1 MLRTRSR
8 GGILCPNSSV
18 GLWAGDGVQVKWE
31 PKRRRS
37 QDGRQAAKMRAP
49 IKQDQTASLGP
60 RDLLFLRAQSWT
72 GRPLSGAR
80 SDVGTDEEKMPG
92 GRHGTDPTTHLGKSQ
107 SHTQHTRTCSKLSL
121 RNQYICHYSP
131 QNYDIQALRRAASFL
146 RMPPNPLDPIPTS
159 TSPPSPAL
167 ACRIPVLS
175 PCQLRPES

>member
-1 MLRTRSR
+1 MSRTRSR

-92 GRHGTDPTTHLGKSQ
+92 GPHGTDPTTYPLGKITEP
-107 SHTQHTRTCSKLSL
+107 HTAHQDLKQAFTPKPIYLSL
-121 RNQYICHYSP
+121 FP
-131 QNYDIQALRRAASFL
+131 PKLRHPSIAPSSEL
-146 RMPPNPLDPIPTS
+146 PPHAPEPPRPHPHVNIPPISRLGMSHPGPEPLS
-159 TSPPSPAL
+159 APP
-167 ACRIPVLS
+167 
-175 PCQLRPES
+175 